1 MAKINDEDID
11 RLRDTA
17 DIVEVIS
24 GYTQLKKS
32 GGSTFKGLCTF
43 HSDKT
48 PSMSVD
54 QAKGLFFCFG
64 CGEGGNIYHF
74 VQKMENLDFPD
85 AVEWLARKTGFQLR
99 YEEQRPGDRQ
109 ARGLKQRIV
118 AANEEAT
125 KFFHKALMDSPD
137 AAGARQYLSSR
148 GFDRE
153 VAARWELGYAP
164 GRDSLTKHLTAK
176 GFTHEELIKA
186 NLSRKSDSDGSL
198 FDAFRQRIIFPTRS
212 HQGDVVGFG
221 ARKLLETDGGP
232 KYLNT
237 AETPAFQKSRV
248 MYGLLKAKAT
258 LGKGDA
264 AIVVEGYTD
273 VIALHEAGIVQ
284 AVATNGVAL
293 GESHFELLKKFTHRL
308 VLMFDADTAGKGA
321 TERGFDLQ
329 HKLGLEVLVAPLPEG
344 SDPADVVKNDG
355 ADALRK
361 IVDAASPL
369 MEFKL
374 QQTVAKLR
382 LDTPEAKGRAVR
394 EVVEVLGW
402 HPDPVAR
409 HEYVFMAARLIGV
422 DSDAIQRTLGERGSR
437 PPSESDRAG
446 GVDTGRDRRF
456 PGNVKVEREALQL
469 LVTRTQQA
477 GPWARQISTADF
489 TAPAR
494 RELFDAAL
502 GAIEA
507 GASDLPVE
515 DASKLSPD
523 AFSLFTELSLGAD
536 DHPIDDLEGRLL
548 EVFVRLKVFSLERDI
563 KRRRATLQEVNPVDE
578 ASKHDELFTE
588 LVGLEAERRDLLR
601 QLQGAA

>member
-17 DIVEVIS
+17 DIVEIIS
-24 GYTQLKKS
+24 AYTQLKKS
-32 GGSTFKGLCTF
+32 GGSAYKGLCTF

-64 CGEGGNIYHF
+64 CGEGGNIYHYI
-74 VQKMENLDFPD
+74 QKMENLDFPD

-99 YEEQRPGDRQ
+99 YEEQRPGERQ
-109 ARGLKQRIV
+109 ARGLKQRIT

-125 KFFHKALMDSPD
+125 RFFHKALMESAD
-137 AAGARQYLSSR
+137 ALQARQYLATR

-153 VAARWELGYAP
+153 VAGRWELGYAP
-164 GRDSLTKHLTAK
+164 GHDSLTRYLMGK
-176 GFTHEELIKA
+176 GFTQEELLKA
-186 NLSRKSDSDGSL
+186 DLSRKSDRDGSL
-198 FDAFRQRIIFPTRS
+198 YDSYRQRIIFPTRS

-221 ARKLLETDGGP
+221 ARKLLESDGGP

-237 AETPAFQKSRV
+237 KETPVFQKSRV

-273 VIALHEAGIVQ
+273 VIALHEAGIDQ

-344 SDPADVVKNDG
+344 SDPAEVVKNDG
-355 ADALRK
+355 PDALRK
-361 IVDAASPL
+361 IVEAASPL

-422 DSDAIQRTLGERGSR
+422 DSDAVQRALGERGAR
-437 PPSESDRAG
+437 PSEPDRAG

-477 GPWARQISTADF
+477 GPWARQLRTSDF

-494 RELFDAAL
+494 RDLFDAAL
-502 GAIEA
+502 AAIEA
-507 GASDLPVE
+507 GDPELSVDVASQ
-515 DASKLSPD
+515 LSPD
-523 AFSLFTELSLGAD
+523 AFSLYTELSLGAGD
-536 DHPIDDLEGRLL
+536 DPIDDLEGRLL

-563 KRRRATLQEVNPVDE
+563 KRRRATLQDVNPVDE
-578 ASKHDELFTE
+578 ATRHDQLFTE

-601 QLQGAA
+601 RLPGAA

>member
-99 YEEQRPGDRQ
+99 YEEQRPGERQ

-125 KFFHKALMDSPD
+125 KFFHKALMDSPE
-137 AAGARQYLSSR
+137 ASGARQYLASR

-153 VAARWELGYAP
+153 VAASWELGYAP
-164 GRDSLTKHLTAK
+164 GRDSLTKHLTGK
-176 GFTHEELIKA
+176 GFTHEELLKA
-186 NLSRKSDSDGSL
+186 NLSRKSDRDGSL
-198 FDAFRQRIIFPTRS
+198 YDAYRQRIIFPTRS

-221 ARKLLETDGGP
+221 ARKLLESDDGP

-237 AETPAFQKSRV
+237 AETPVFQKSRV

-374 QQTVAKLR
+374 QQTVAKLS

-502 GAIEA
+502 GTIEA
-507 GASDLPVE
+507 GASELPVE

-578 ASKHDELFTE
+578 AGKHDELFTE

-601 QLQGAA
+601 RLQGAA

>member
-137 AAGARQYLSSR
+137 ASGARQYLASR

-176 GFTHEELIKA
+176 GFTHDELLKA
-186 NLSRKSDSDGSL
+186 GLSRKSDRDGSL
-198 FDAFRQRIIFPTRS
+198 YDSFRQRIIFPTRS

-221 ARKLLETDGGP
+221 ARKLLESDGGP

-248 MYGLLKAKAT
+248 MYGLLKAKAS

-355 ADALRK
+355 TDALRK

-382 LDTPEAKGRAVR
+382 LDTPEAKGRAVS

-422 DSDAIQRTLGERGSR
+422 DSDAIQRALGERGSR
-437 PPSESDRAG
+437 PPSESNRAG

-507 GASDLPVE
+507 SASELPVE

-563 KRRRATLQEVNPVDE
+563 KQRRATLQEVNPVDE

-588 LVGLEAERRDLLR
+588 LVGLEAERRELLR
-601 QLQGAA
+601 RLQGAA